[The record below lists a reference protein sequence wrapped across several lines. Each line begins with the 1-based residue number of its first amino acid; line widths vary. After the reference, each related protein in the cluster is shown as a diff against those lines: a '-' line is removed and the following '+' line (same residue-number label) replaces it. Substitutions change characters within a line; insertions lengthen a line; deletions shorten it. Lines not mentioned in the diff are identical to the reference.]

1 MLKRFFQRQPSPH
14 GADRS
19 RFETRAPSHQN
30 ALDIFSG
37 GWASDLSPV
46 LPGAISGDVPLFAD
60 TRPKAAATGLGRNGR
75 LDGMRILELG
85 PLEGGH
91 SYALE
96 QLGAD
101 VLAIESNADAY
112 LKCLIAKEITGI
124 KAKFMLGDVTEFLK
138 STRER
143 FDLIFAC
150 GVLYHMRDPITVIE
164 DISRVTD
171 RCYVWSHVFDEKHYH
186 GPPRRKLFDPRHA
199 DMELWET
206 NYGRSS
212 KDPKFWGGNGA
223 YARWM
228 RANDMLA
235 LFDRHG
241 LKAFGLAY
249 DMASPIATAISFCAQ
264 RG

>member
-1 MLKRFFQRQPSPH
+1 MLKRFFQKQLFPPD
-14 GADRS
+14 ADRS

-30 ALDIFSG
+30 AVDIFSG
-37 GWASDLSPV
+37 RWASDLSTV
-46 LPGAISGDVPLFAD
+46 LPGAVSGDVPLFAD
-60 TRPKAAATGLGRNGR
+60 VRPKAAAAGLGRGGR
-75 LDGMRILELG
+75 LDGKRVLELG

-96 QLGAD
+96 KLGAD

-124 KAKFMLGDVTEFLK
+124 KAKFMLGDVSAFLK
-138 STRER
+138 STRDR
-143 FDLIFAC
+143 FDLVFAC
-150 GVLYHMRDPITVIE
+150 GVLYHMRDPITLIE

-171 RCYVWSHVFDEKHYH
+171 RCYVWSHVFDETHYH
-186 GPPRRKLFDPRHA
+186 GPPRHKLFDPRHPA
-199 DMELWET
+199 VELWET

-212 KDPKFWGGNGA
+212 DDPKFWGGNGA

-241 LKAFGLAY
+241 LKTFDLVP
-249 DMASPIATAISFCAQ
+249 DPTNPIAAISFCAK